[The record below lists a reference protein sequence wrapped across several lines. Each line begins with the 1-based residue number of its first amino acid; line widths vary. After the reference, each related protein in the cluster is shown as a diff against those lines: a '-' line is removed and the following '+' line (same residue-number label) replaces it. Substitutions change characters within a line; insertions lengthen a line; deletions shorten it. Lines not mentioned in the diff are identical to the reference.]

1 MVVRLALLPTERRV
15 QNVLLL
21 RGQVRLDVRLEAA
34 KEEGLEER
42 VEVVDD
48 LTGALGTEGL
58 LDVGDVEPFLEGLE
72 VLEDV
77 GENEVEERPELGEV
91 VLRWLISCCLIRWVD
106 VRLHATECQSKSFD
120 ARCYTA

>member
-48 LTGALGTEGL
+48 LAGALGAKGL
-58 LDVGDVEPFLEGLE
+58 LDVWNVKPLLKRLE

-77 GENEVEERPELGEV
+77 GEDEVEERPELGEV
-91 VLRWLISCCLIRWVD
+91 VLGWLISRCLIRRVD
-106 VRLHATECQSKSFD
+106 ARLRATECQSGSSY
-120 ARCYTA
+120 ALCYTA